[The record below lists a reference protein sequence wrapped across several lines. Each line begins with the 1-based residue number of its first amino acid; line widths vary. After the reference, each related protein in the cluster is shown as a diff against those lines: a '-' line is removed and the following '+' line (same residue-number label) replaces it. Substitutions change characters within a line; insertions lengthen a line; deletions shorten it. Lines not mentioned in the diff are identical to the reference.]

1 MLKNVA
7 GNEASLDYENNAA
20 TTVNADGTSRNVKE
34 PYVMASFASFDTEH
48 PKIIKVNNDKG
59 MNQDGSFVAVVL
71 AMPGL
76 TQSPQLDN
84 MVDLPESV
92 TFLPCI
98 RVACLSFAATQSR
111 DKWLPI
117 TEPGLYA
124 HSHFNAVPLGGISFS
139 KHPALSPNTS
149 LITQARYHSMMPASG
164 PVPKAAQRCTR
175 ALHPSA
181 LPKSPAAPPGPPCSR
196 AGPRF
201 IPLRRSRLSWEP
213 KNRKTP

>member
-7 GNEASLDYENNAA
+7 GNEASLDYENNTA
-20 TTVNADGTSRNVKE
+20 TTVNVDGTSRNVKE

-98 RVACLSFAATQSR
+98 RVGKPHLEQAQIGMPYGRPSVHSGCVLELCGDAKSR
-111 DKWLPI
+111 
-117 TEPGLYA
+117 
-124 HSHFNAVPLGGISFS
+124 
-139 KHPALSPNTS
+139 
-149 LITQARYHSMMPASG
+149 
-164 PVPKAAQRCTR
+164 
-175 ALHPSA
+175 
-181 LPKSPAAPPGPPCSR
+181 
-196 AGPRF
+196 
-201 IPLRRSRLSWEP
+201 
-213 KNRKTP
+213 

>member
-7 GNEASLDYENNAA
+7 CNEASLDYKNNTT
-20 TTVNADGTSRNVKE
+20 TTVNVDGTSRNVKE

-59 MNQDGSFVAVVL
+59 MNQDGSFVAIVL

-117 TEPGLYA
+117 TEPGL
-124 HSHFNAVPLGGISFS
+124 
-139 KHPALSPNTS
+139 
-149 LITQARYHSMMPASG
+149 
-164 PVPKAAQRCTR
+164 
-175 ALHPSA
+175 
-181 LPKSPAAPPGPPCSR
+181 
-196 AGPRF
+196 
-201 IPLRRSRLSWEP
+201 
-213 KNRKTP
+213 

>member
-7 GNEASLDYENNAA
+7 GNEASLDYENNTA
-20 TTVNADGTSRNVKE
+20 TTVNVDGTSRNVKE

-84 MVDLPESV
+84 MVDLLESV

-117 TEPGLYA
+117 TEPGL
-124 HSHFNAVPLGGISFS
+124 
-139 KHPALSPNTS
+139 
-149 LITQARYHSMMPASG
+149 
-164 PVPKAAQRCTR
+164 
-175 ALHPSA
+175 
-181 LPKSPAAPPGPPCSR
+181 
-196 AGPRF
+196 
-201 IPLRRSRLSWEP
+201 
-213 KNRKTP
+213 

>member
-7 GNEASLDYENNAA
+7 GNEASLDYENNTA
-20 TTVNADGTSRNVKE
+20 TTVNVDGTSRNVKE
-34 PYVMASFASFDTEH
+34 PYVMASFASFGTEH

-71 AMPGL
+71 TMPGL

-98 RVACLSFAATQSR
+98 RVACLSFTATQSR

-117 TEPGLYA
+117 TEPGL
-124 HSHFNAVPLGGISFS
+124 
-139 KHPALSPNTS
+139 
-149 LITQARYHSMMPASG
+149 
-164 PVPKAAQRCTR
+164 
-175 ALHPSA
+175 
-181 LPKSPAAPPGPPCSR
+181 
-196 AGPRF
+196 
-201 IPLRRSRLSWEP
+201 
-213 KNRKTP
+213 